1 MAIRKEYQL
10 PSGRVV
16 TLVMPDLYA
25 ILGAVGRVPSQQ
37 MVDVLNLLQQEGA
50 LSGDVE
56 HDRFLHKR
64 NEVRGMYAVAALC
77 LEEPKLVLSGDV
89 PEGALTPTDLT
100 WADVEAVYWGFFRG
114 YRHVPVVSLATS
126 DEPDGTASDSRAS
139 EGVPDEARSA
149 DGAGE

>member
-64 NEVRGMYAVAALC
+64 NEVRGMYAIAALC

-89 PEGALTPTDLT
+89 PEGTLAPADLT
-100 WADVEAVYWGFFRG
+100 WADLEAVYWGFFRG
-114 YRHVPVVSLATS
+114 YRHSPVVSLAAS
-126 DEPDGTASDSRAS
+126 DEPDGTAGDPRPG
-139 EGVPDEARSA
+139 EGVPDPARGA
-149 DGAGE
+149 DESGE